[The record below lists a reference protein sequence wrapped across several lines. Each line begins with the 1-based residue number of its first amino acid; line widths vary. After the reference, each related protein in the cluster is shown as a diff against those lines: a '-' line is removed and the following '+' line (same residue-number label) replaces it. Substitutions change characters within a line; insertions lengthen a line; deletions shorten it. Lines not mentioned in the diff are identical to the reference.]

1 MGTRVFYGPPAALFE
16 AHIIANCIDRKEAEE
31 VFRQTV
37 RRRALVLWEA
47 AALRCMVIDIW
58 KRSGRY
64 PVNVEQV

>member
-1 MGTRVFYGPPAALFE
+1 MSTRAFYGPPAALFE
-16 AHIIANCIDRKEAEE
+16 ARIIANCIDRAEAEQ

-47 AALRCMVIDIW
+47 VALRDMVFDIW

-64 PVNVEQV
+64 PVNVE